1 MEKENGT
8 LNVIGN
14 IFAFI
19 FGTILAL
26 LVVICTTRNF
36 AAKFFTEK
44 EINKIIEK
52 IDVEKLLKDEN
63 GNDIKP
69 VANMKE
75 EFVNQGIPK
84 DAVDKVINSNAV
96 REITSGVTK
105 KVVDHVIYNKDVTE
119 DTISEDDIRKL
130 VKSNMG
136 LIKKELEKRDIV
148 ESEKITPEVEEKI
161 IKKIETKIPVI
172 KEQINTATE
181 KVIEVVDKVAEEN
194 PEVNEVKQEVDNTLN
209 LVRKVFSKE
218 VTYALYIS
226 IALLTVL
233 IVLIRFKRFKFL
245 KWFSYVLILSG
256 IMLFGIYII
265 FPLLSKYISMS
276 PDMFQELLKYIFNS
290 SSNIFLIKSIICL
303 VISIVLII
311 IYKLLN
317 KKLNKA

>member
-44 EINKIIEK
+44 EINKMIEK
-52 IDVEKLLKDEN
+52 VDVEKLLKDDN

-130 VKSNMG
+130 VKINMG
-136 LIKKELEKRDIV
+136 LIKKEL
-148 ESEKITPEVEEKI
+148 
-161 IKKIETKIPVI
+161 
-172 KEQINTATE
+172 
-181 KVIEVVDKVAEEN
+181 
-194 PEVNEVKQEVDNTLN
+194 
-209 LVRKVFSKE
+209 
-218 VTYALYIS
+218 
-226 IALLTVL
+226 
-233 IVLIRFKRFKFL
+233 
-245 KWFSYVLILSG
+245 
-256 IMLFGIYII
+256 
-265 FPLLSKYISMS
+265 
-276 PDMFQELLKYIFNS
+276 
-290 SSNIFLIKSIICL
+290 
-303 VISIVLII
+303 
-311 IYKLLN
+311 
-317 KKLNKA
+317 

>member
-44 EINKIIEK
+44 EINKMIEK
-52 IDVEKLLKDEN
+52 VDVEKLLKDDN

-136 LIKKELEKRDIV
+136 LIKKELEKRDIAK
-148 ESEKITPEVEEKI
+148 SEKITPEVEEKI
-161 IKKIETKIPVI
+161 IQKIETKIPVI

-194 PEVNEVKQEVDNTLN
+194 PEVNEVKQEVDKTLN

-265 FPLLSKYISMS
+265 FPLLSKYISMA

-317 KKLNKA
+317 

>member
-75 EFVNQGIPK
+75 EFINQGIPK
-84 DAVDKVINSNAV
+84 DAVDKVINSNAF

-265 FPLLSKYISMS
+265 FPLLSKYISMA